1 MGSEPVLLWLWHI
14 QAAIALI
21 QSLAWELLYAVGT
34 ALKRKRER
42 NRLTDTENKLLV
54 TQEEREQGKDKL
66 RVWD

>member
-1 MGSEPVLLWLWHI
+1 MGSEPVLLWLWHRL
-14 QAAIALI
+14 AAIALT

-34 ALKRKRER
+34 ALKGKRER

>member
-1 MGSEPVLLWLWHI
+1 MGSEPVLLWLWHRL
-14 QAAIALI
+14 AAIALI

-34 ALKRKRER
+34 ALKGKRER